1 MSFTVLMLKT
11 EDMNTI
17 FNSSIFPVGSR
28 RQINHIDAEIIVG
41 LKSSDPAI
49 RDFYV
54 NRLFYKELKPLLCTI
69 QYSLFK
75 GTVDYDELVND
86 LYIYLSRN
94 NWSALDSYRGD
105 NQARLS
111 SWISRVA
118 WHYFMNSYRRLS
130 RVLPDED
137 GVLGSMKPYAVI
149 SDDDIRMDIEKALHL
164 MPNRRYAE
172 VLKLNLYYGYSAE
185 DIAVLM
191 NTTVSNVYNIKH
203 RAVMQFISIYG
214 RRNDV

>member
-1 MSFTVLMLKT
+1 MLYGINVKKA
-11 EDMNTI
+11 DMNTI
-17 FNSSIFPVGSR
+17 FNYSIFPIGNR
-28 RQINHIDAEIIVG
+28 RQVNHIDAEIIVG
-41 LKSSDPAI
+41 LKSSDSAI

-86 LYIYLSRN
+86 LYIHLSRN

-111 SWISRVA
+111 SWVSRVA

-130 RVLPDED
+130 RVLPGED
-137 GVLGSMKPYAVI
+137 GVLESMKSYAVV
-149 SDDDIRMDIEKALHL
+149 SDDHLRMDIEEVLKL

-172 VLKLNLYYGYSAE
+172 VLKLNLYYGYPAE

>member
-1 MSFTVLMLKT
+1 MLYGINVKKA
-11 EDMNTI
+11 DMNTI
-17 FNSSIFPVGSR
+17 FNYSIFPIGNR
-28 RQINHIDAEIIVG
+28 RQVNHIDAEIIVG
-41 LKSSDPAI
+41 LKSSDSAI

-86 LYIYLSRN
+86 LYIHLSRN

-130 RVLPDED
+130 RVLPGED
-137 GVLGSMKPYAVI
+137 GVLESMKSYAVV
-149 SDDDIRMDIEKALHL
+149 SDDDIRMDIEEVLKL

-172 VLKLNLYYGYSAE
+172 VLKLNLYYGYPAE

>member
-1 MSFTVLMLKT
+1 
-11 EDMNTI
+11 MNTI

>member
-1 MSFTVLMLKT
+1 MLKT

-137 GVLGSMKPYAVI
+137 GVLRNMKPYAVI
-149 SDDDIRMDIEKALHL
+149 SDDDIRMDIEKTLHL

>member
-1 MSFTVLMLKT
+1 
-11 EDMNTI
+11 MNTI
-17 FNSSIFPVGSR
+17 FNYSIFPIGNR
-28 RQINHIDAEIIVG
+28 RQVNHIDAEIIVG
-41 LKSSDPAI
+41 LKSYDSAI

-54 NRLFYKELKPLLCTI
+54 NRLFYKELKPLLYTI

-86 LYIYLSRN
+86 LYIHLSRN

-111 SWISRVA
+111 SWVSRVA

-137 GVLGSMKPYAVI
+137 GVLESMKPYAVV
-149 SDDDIRMDIEKALHL
+149 SDDDIRMDIEEVLKL

-172 VLKLNLYYGYSAE
+172 VLKLNLYYGYPAE

>member
-1 MSFTVLMLKT
+1 MLYGINVKKA
-11 EDMNTI
+11 DMNTI
-17 FNSSIFPVGSR
+17 FNYSIFPIGNR
-28 RQINHIDAEIIVG
+28 RQVHHIDAEIIVG
-41 LKSSDPAI
+41 LKSSDSAI

-86 LYIYLSRN
+86 LYIHLSRN

-111 SWISRVA
+111 SWVSRVA

-137 GVLGSMKPYAVI
+137 GVLESMKPYAVV
-149 SDDDIRMDIEKALHL
+149 SDDDIRMDIEEVLKL

-172 VLKLNLYYGYSAE
+172 VLKLNLYYGYPAE

>member
-1 MSFTVLMLKT
+1 MLKT

-149 SDDDIRMDIEKALHL
+149 SDDDIRMDIEKTLHL

-172 VLKLNLYYGYSAE
+172 VLILNLYYGYSAE

>member
-1 MSFTVLMLKT
+1 MLKT

>member
-1 MSFTVLMLKT
+1 MLYGINVKKA
-11 EDMNTI
+11 DMNTI
-17 FNSSIFPVGSR
+17 FNYSIFPIGNR
-28 RQINHIDAEIIVG
+28 RQVNHIDAEIIVG
-41 LKSSDPAI
+41 LKSSDSAI

-54 NRLFYKELKPLLCTI
+54 NRLFYKELKPLLYTI
-69 QYSLFK
+69 QYSLLK

-86 LYIYLSRN
+86 LYIHLSRN

-111 SWISRVA
+111 SWVSRVA

-137 GVLGSMKPYAVI
+137 GVLDSMKSYAVV
-149 SDDDIRMDIEKALHL
+149 SDDDIRMDIEEVLKL

-172 VLKLNLYYGYSAE
+172 VLKLNLYYGYPAE

>member
-1 MSFTVLMLKT
+1 MLKT

-28 RQINHIDAEIIVG
+28 KQINHIDAEIIVG

-75 GTVDYDELVND
+75 GTVDYNELVND
-86 LYIYLSRN
+86 LYIHLSRE
-94 NWSALDSYRGD
+94 NWAALDSYRGD

-130 RVLPDED
+130 RVQPDED
-137 GVLGSMKPYAVI
+137 GVLESMKPYAVI
-149 SDDDIRMDIEKALHL
+149 SDDDIRMDIEKVLKL

-172 VLKLNLYYGYSAE
+172 VLKLNLYYGYPAE

>member
-1 MSFTVLMLKT
+1 
-11 EDMNTI
+11 MNTI

-28 RQINHIDAEIIVG
+28 KQINHIDAEIIVG

-86 LYIYLSRN
+86 LYIHLSRN

-111 SWISRVA
+111 SWVSRVA

-137 GVLGSMKPYAVI
+137 GVLESMKPYAVV
-149 SDDDIRMDIEKALHL
+149 SDDDIRMDVEEVLKL
-164 MPNRRYAE
+164 MPNRRYVE
-172 VLKLNLYYGYSAE
+172 VLKLNLYYGYPAE